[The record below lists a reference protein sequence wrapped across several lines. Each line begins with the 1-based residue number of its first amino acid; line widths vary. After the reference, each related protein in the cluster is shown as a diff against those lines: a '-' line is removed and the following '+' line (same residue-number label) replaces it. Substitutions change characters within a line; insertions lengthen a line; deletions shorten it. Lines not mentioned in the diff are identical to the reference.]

1 VKDHR
6 TSNSKGL
13 GFVQFVHPEDAATA
27 LQQLDGQP
35 FQGRLLHIL
44 PASDSKK
51 QKLTDFE
58 ISKLPIKQQKA
69 LKRKAEMT
77 KASFSWNSLYMNPDA
92 VLASTAQRLGV
103 SKSDLLDPSSTD
115 AAVKQAHAE
124 TSIIEETKEYLAR
137 QGVNIDAFAQRQRDD
152 RSILLKNFSY
162 GTTSDEL
169 NALLAKY
176 GALERLVFPP
186 AGTMAIAQF
195 VEAFEAN
202 AALKGLAYTNLKGSL
217 LYLEKAPS
225 GLFGGVGVSRT
236 ALEDTDVVD
245 DETGQTTDHTPSTI
259 FVRNL
264 NFATSTA
271 RLAEVFKPLSG
282 FLSARVK
289 TRTEK
294 SRPGEILSMGFGFVE
309 FRSRPQAD
317 AAVATM
323 NGHRLDGHELLVQI
337 SQKATDAA
345 EDRRKE
351 DSGKKADSTKTKIII
366 KNLPFEASKKDVR
379 ALFSPYGQLRSVRMP
394 KKFDN
399 SARGFAFA
407 DFITA
412 KEARSAMEALAN
424 THLLGRKLV
433 LGFAEGETDDPEA
446 TIQAMEKKAGREAH
460 LTSVNK
466 MMAGS
471 ARRKFTVGDTQ
482 DDVEL

>member
-1 VKDHR
+1 
-6 TSNSKGL
+6 
-13 GFVQFVHPEDAATA
+13 VQFVHPEDAATA

-69 LKRKAEMT
+69 LKRKADMT
-77 KASFSWNSLYMNPDA
+77 KATFSWNSLYMNPDA

-103 SKSDLLDPSSTD
+103 TKSNLLDPSSTD

-124 TSIIEETKEYLAR
+124 TSIIKETKDYLAR

-152 RSILLKNFSY
+152 RSILLKNFAY

-169 NALLAKY
+169 NALLTKY

-195 VEAFEAN
+195 VEAIEAN

-217 LYLEKAPS
+217 LYLEKAPA
-225 GLFGGVGVSRT
+225 GLFTSVVRSE
-236 ALEDTDVVD
+236 AEAESQDVD
-245 DETGQTTDHTPSTI
+245 DESGQATHHTTSTI

-294 SRPGEILSMGFGFVE
+294 NRPGEILSMGFGFVE
-309 FRSRPQAD
+309 FRSRSQAD

-323 NGHRLDGHELLVQI
+323 NRHRLDGHELLVQI
-337 SQKATDAA
+337 SQKATDTA

-351 DSGKKADSTKTKIII
+351 DSGKKADSAKTKIII
-366 KNLPFEASKKDVR
+366 KNLPFEATKKDVR
-379 ALFSPYGQLRSVRMP
+379 ALFSAYGQLRSVRMP

-446 TIQAMEKKAGREAH
+446 TIQAMEKKAGRQAH

-466 MMAGS
+466 LMAGS
-471 ARRKFTVGDTQ
+471 ARKKFTVGDTQ
-482 DDVEL
+482 DDVEV